1 MSKHVNLTTAELK
14 TFVTHFVENNR
25 FLQEQGKRPVAINI
39 EGEAGIGKTSTI
51 LQFADEMNMKCVKLS
66 LSQIEEIGDL
76 VGYPHKE
83 FEVCKDDGPCKWIPE
98 SMLQTYIEYK
108 YKPTGNKRMT
118 HAAPEWV
125 QGLTEGGILI
135 LDDYTRADSR
145 FMQAAMEIID
155 RQEYISW
162 KLPKDWHVILT
173 TNPDSGD
180 YHVSSLDPAQKTRF
194 VTVNLK
200 FDAECWARW
209 AEQNDIDGRCINFLI
224 MHPELVSQTTNAR
237 SITTFFNAISSIKNF
252 EENLPLIQMI
262 GEGSVGAEFSTMFT
276 TFINNRLDR
285 LITPETVITND
296 NDSYVLGA
304 LRDCIGREDAYRA
317 DIASVLMTRI
327 INYTLHYA
335 QKNVIGPKIT
345 ARITKL
351 ATDEDTFNNDLK
363 YILVKKLVNG
373 NKTKF
378 QKLLT
383 DPKLIEM
390 AIK

>member
-1 MSKHVNLTTAELK
+1 MQVNLTTTELGN
-14 TFVTHFVENNR
+14 FITHIVKNNR
-25 FLQEQGKRPVAINI
+25 HLQEQGKNPVAINV
-39 EGEAGIGKTSTI
+39 EGQAGIGKTSKI
-51 LQFADEMNMKCVKLS
+51 LQMATELGVKCIKLN
-66 LSQIEEIGDL
+66 LSQLEEIGDL
-76 VGYPHKE
+76 VGFPHKE

-98 SMLQTYIEYK
+98 SMLNTYIEYK

-125 QGLTEGGILI
+125 QGLDEGGILI

-173 TNPDSGD
+173 SNPDSGD

-194 VTVNLK
+194 ITVNLK
-200 FDAECWARW
+200 FDVNCWAKW
-209 AEQNDIDGRCINFLI
+209 AEENSIDGRCINFLL
-224 MHPELVSQTTNAR
+224 MHPELVNQTTNAR
-237 SITTFFNAISSIKNF
+237 SITTFFNGISSIEKF
-252 EENLPLIQMI
+252 EDELPLIQMI
-262 GEGSVGAEFSTMFT
+262 GEGSVGPEFSTLFT
-276 TFINNRLDR
+276 TFINNRLDK
-285 LITPETVITND
+285 IISPETVLKND
-296 NDSYVLGA
+296 SDSYVMGA
-304 LRDCIGREDAYRA
+304 LRDNIGRGDEYRA

-335 QKNVIGPKIT
+335 EKNVISPKIT
-345 ARITKL
+345 QRLTKL
-351 ATDEDTFNNDLK
+351 ATDEETFANDLK

>member
-1 MSKHVNLTTAELK
+1 MSKHVNLTTEELK
-14 TFVTHFVENNR
+14 TFVRHFVENNR
-25 FLQEQGKRPVAINI
+25 YLQEQGKKPVAINI

-51 LQFADEMNMKCVKLS
+51 LQFADEMGMKCVKLS

-83 FEVCKDDGPCKWIPE
+83 FEVCKEDGPCKWIPE

-125 QGLTEGGILI
+125 QGLDEGGILI

-194 VTVNLK
+194 ITVNLK

-224 MHPELVSQTTNAR
+224 MHPELVTQTTNAR
-237 SITTFFNAISSIKNF
+237 SITTFFNSISSIKNF
-252 EENLPLIQMI
+252 EDSLPLIQMI
-262 GEGSVGAEFSTMFT
+262 GEGSVGGEFSTMFT
-276 TFINNRLDR
+276 TFINNRLDK

-296 NDSYVLGA
+296 NDSYVIGA

-327 INYTLHYA
+327 INYTLYYA
-335 QKNVIGPKIT
+335 EKNVISPKIT

-351 ATDEDTFNNDLK
+351 ATDEETFNNDLK

-373 NKTKF
+373 NKAKF

>member
-1 MSKHVNLTTAELK
+1 MFDTRTRLSVTRDERSKLMTLAAVVNEGKANAYSAFRIPSKLVRGGEDFATVARAESQDAATRNQGGDLGWF
-14 TFVTHFVENNR
+14 TQDEFGPDFGSQVAAIGDGDVSEPFRTQAGWHIVQRVGSRQTDVTDQNRRAQIRETIGRRKAEDEYNR

-180 YHVSSLDPAQKTRF
+180 YHVSSLDPAQ
-194 VTVNLK
+194 
-200 FDAECWARW
+200 
-209 AEQNDIDGRCINFLI
+209 
-224 MHPELVSQTTNAR
+224 
-237 SITTFFNAISSIKNF
+237 
-252 EENLPLIQMI
+252 
-262 GEGSVGAEFSTMFT
+262 
-276 TFINNRLDR
+276 
-285 LITPETVITND
+285 
-296 NDSYVLGA
+296 
-304 LRDCIGREDAYRA
+304 
-317 DIASVLMTRI
+317 
-327 INYTLHYA
+327 
-335 QKNVIGPKIT
+335 
-345 ARITKL
+345 
-351 ATDEDTFNNDLK
+351 
-363 YILVKKLVNG
+363 
-373 NKTKF
+373 
-378 QKLLT
+378 
-383 DPKLIEM
+383 
-390 AIK
+390 

>member
-1 MSKHVNLTTAELK
+1 MSKHVNLTTEELK

-51 LQFADEMNMKCVKLS
+51 LQFAEEMNMKCVKLS

-83 FEVCKDDGPCKWIPE
+83 FEVCKDEGPCKWVPE

-125 QGLTEGGILI
+125 QGLSEGGILV

-209 AEQNDIDGRCINFLI
+209 AEENGIDGRCINFLI
-224 MHPELVSQTTNAR
+224 MHPELVTQTTNAR

-327 INYTLHYA
+327 INFTLHYA